1 MDKLKSMTKEER
13 KEIFNAV
20 QSQQNKDILDAL
32 EDAKKVIKDQRVRIK
47 DQRVLMTF
55 LASSR
60 ASKMSLFCWL
70 CTMDTKKAE
79 ATGCGPMD
87 QDKDDTPAVNNEKGV
102 IDLLADMLK
111 NHSLSSTDRQATSN
125 SHVTPNI
132 SKRLALKA
140 PETFRAGQDVRQ
152 WLVKIEN
159 HLELSGIYPEYQAK
173 CAAQFLDNELLH
185 TWQAESSVMRRE
197 GKAATF
203 EEFKNCLMKYYC
215 TKLQVR
221 ELRYQYENM
230 KQTGSVIDFIRE
242 NKRLIHELADDETFA
257 IGKGEAITKF
267 LKHVK
272 EPFRNY
278 LYEHAPKPE
287 VARA

>member
-1 MDKLKSMTKEER
+1 M
-13 KEIFNAV
+13 
-20 QSQQNKDILDAL
+20 
-32 EDAKKVIKDQRVRIK
+32 
-47 DQRVLMTF
+47 
-55 LASSR
+55 
-60 ASKMSLFCWL
+60 
-70 CTMDTKKAE
+70 
-79 ATGCGPMD
+79 
-87 QDKDDTPAVNNEKGV
+87 

-111 NHSLSSTDRQATSN
+111 NHSLSSTDGQATSN

-173 CAAQFLDNELLH
+173 CAAQFLDDEPLR
-185 TWQAESSVMRRE
+185 TWQAESSSMRRE

-221 ELRYQYENM
+221 ELRDQYENL
-230 KQTGSVIDFIRE
+230 KQTGSVIDFVRE
-242 NKRLIHELADDETFA
+242 TKRLIHELADDETFA
-257 IGKGEAITKF
+257 IGKGEAITNF

-272 EPFRNY
+272 EPVRNY
-278 LYEHAPKPE
+278 LYEHAPKPDWWREPEELFEAAHHYELNENAARPLKARTSYADKKE
-287 VARA
+287 VNNLQVQGGTKKRWNTYHRTATASRGRAGSRVRGRG